1 MVAPRTMSM
10 LSVRM
15 LDEDEDDDE
24 DEDALLDDEELLLL
38 LPSCIST
45 YSARLM

>member
-1 MVAPRTMSM
+1 MVVPRTMSM
-10 LSVRM
+10 LSVLM
-15 LDEDEDDDE
+15 LDDYENEDD